1 MELKIARNILY
12 MITDTC
18 LAPRGNSKGSAFLIN
33 PSLITLVEKIT
44 GDYKI
49 GVTASAINETEL
61 QCIKSVARRFGLSH
75 FWTFNVADRILLIY
89 TPGEP

>member
-1 MELKIARNILY
+1 MEFEKARNMLN
-12 MITDTC
+12 MITETC
-18 LAPRGNSKGSAFLIN
+18 LAARGNGKGSAFLIK
-33 PSLITLVEKIT
+33 PSSGTVEENVT

-89 TPGEP
+89 TPREP

>member
-1 MELKIARNILY
+1 MELKKARNILY

-18 LAPRGNSKGSAFLIN
+18 LAPRGNSKGSAFLIK
-33 PSLITLVEKIT
+33 PSSRTLVENGT

-61 QCIKSVARRFGLSH
+61 QCIKSVVLRFGLSQ

-89 TPGEP
+89 TPKEQ